1 MVEAPV
7 AQVNG
12 VGIHPGLRERPARNA
27 EIYERHLLG
36 ERQSD
41 LAAEFDVH
49 YSRIWKIVQNEEKR
63 RRLAGLPWG
72 DRLIRAWARAAYL
85 EDLEPIE

>member
-1 MVEAPV
+1 MAHT
-7 AQVNG
+7 NG
-12 VGIHPGLRERPARNA
+12 VGLHPHYRERPARNA

-36 ERQSD
+36 ESQRN
-41 LAAEFDVH
+41 LADEFEITH
-49 YSRIWKIVQNEEKR
+49 GRIAKICQNEEHKR
-63 RRLAGLPWG
+63 RMAGRPWG